1 MQGYILTTAGDRSV
15 ILGDDDMHYTF
26 TPSEWQSEDT
36 SPEVGTRV
44 DFEVEG
50 SEATDIFPIPGA
62 PQMRPTRSST
72 PAPSAMGDI
81 SSSQPPATPSA
92 DERFKERLRQT
103 HRKLE
108 TRYDP
113 IRERIGNYGAVAVG
127 VGLLIVST
135 LIRFDILESIL
146 DLIAMVGMLAGVALA
161 GVGVFM
167 LGKDE
172 GWWDK
177 SNWIRGQAG
186 AAPTTTGGI
195 PKSSLEVE
203 SNEVAADRD
212 ADNQQAG
219 VTASIKRTKKCPHC
233 GEEILFKA
241 IKCRYCGSDIHPEAD

>member
-1 MQGYILTTAGDRSV
+1 MQGYILTTAGNRSV
-15 ILGDDDMHYTF
+15 ILGDDDVHYTF

-62 PQMRPTRSST
+62 PPMQPTRSSF
-72 PAPSAMGDI
+72 PVSSAMGDV
-81 SSSQPPATPSA
+81 SPSEPPAAPSA
-92 DERFKERLRQT
+92 DERFKERVRRT
-103 HRKLE
+103 HRELE

-113 IRERIGNYGAVAVG
+113 IRERIGNYGAIAVG

-146 DLIAMVGMLAGVALA
+146 DLIAMVGMLVGVALA
-161 GVGVFM
+161 VVGVFM

-177 SNWIRGQAG
+177 SNGTRGQAG

-195 PKSSLEVE
+195 PRSSVE
-203 SNEVAADRD
+203 AERNEMTAERG

-219 VTASIKRTKKCPHC
+219 VTAGTERTKKCRHC
-233 GEEILFKA
+233 GEEILSKA
-241 IKCRYCGSDIHPEAD
+241 IKCRYCGSDISSEAD